1 MELINIIHLCTVL
14 ETGNE
19 VHRFHSALITR
30 EGDKLEIISRSR
42 QSLPCLLLLLSDRDG
57 SEIVFVQIDNVE
69 SVTSLD
75 AYYTTIDDQFLRSL
89 LNIALVMRY
98 LWWKLSS
105 DVNLLPL
112 NVVNFDTV
120 IPVRFIESALC
131 QEINVEL
138 PQVTKRALFQVL
150 TTMHVDSITIF
161 TLGKLTRCSKQR
173 TGGRRDG

>member
-19 VHRFHSALITR
+19 VHRFHPALITG
-30 EGDKLEIISRSR
+30 EGDKLEIISWPRK
-42 QSLPCLLLLLSDRDG
+42 SLPCLLLLLSDGDG
-57 SEIVFVQIDNVE
+57 SEIVFVQIDNIE
-69 SVTSLD
+69 CVTSLD
-75 AYYTTIDDQFLRSL
+75 AYDTTIDDQFLRSL
-89 LNIALVMRY
+89 LHIALVMRY

-112 NVVNFDTV
+112 NAVNFDTV
-120 IPVRFIESALC
+120 IAFRFIESALC

-138 PQVTKRALFQVL
+138 PQVTKRPLFQVL

-161 TLGKLTRCSKQR
+161 TLAKLTHCSKRR